1 MIFLIYD
8 DSGCKVIADRKE
20 TIMPLYKK
28 YKGWVSE
35 CK

>member
-1 MIFLIYD
+1 M
-8 DSGCKVIADRKE
+8 IADRKE